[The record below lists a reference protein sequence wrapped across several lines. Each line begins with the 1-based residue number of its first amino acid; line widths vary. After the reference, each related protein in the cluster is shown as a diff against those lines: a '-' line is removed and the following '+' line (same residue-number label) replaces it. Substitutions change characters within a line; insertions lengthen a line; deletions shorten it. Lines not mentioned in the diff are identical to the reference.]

1 MTGYCIFFGDS
12 LISWKS
18 KKQTTISRSS
28 AKAKYRAMAV
38 TMCEI
43 VWLLSIFKDLR
54 IPHPQAASLF
64 CDSQAALHIASNP
77 VFHETTKHIEIDC
90 HLVRVKKGASRPFM
104 FQHIISW
111 QMSSPNL
118 WVSYSFLS

>member
-64 CDSQAALHIASNP
+64 CDSQTTLHIASNP